1 MGKLGKFQSLEF
13 DSWGKTTKLNHVQ
26 NFFLGKAYTR
36 YPLQATNLTVQLLA
50 FHKGKTL
57 DTFLSQF
64 PTKKFESD
72 DEYTWDVIGSMMKN
86 LPLVEARTL
95 NGTVVASNANNVG
108 VNGEPFYVVFDED
121 LFADGAVI
129 VGELNE
135 IYPLRILGDGYREGT
150 NIRYKVQL
158 MGGVLDGMPAEQLQ
172 PGKRFSKEYAPVERE
187 FSRKVDDITFSSP
200 IAMRNEFSTI
210 RMQHKVSGALIKK
223 KIAFGI
229 PVEETDANGKTVVK
243 NFDMWMHYEQWVL
256 EQQWNAAK
264 NKLIAYGRSNRN
276 RNGEYLDIGKSGEVI
291 RMGAGLFQQME
302 VNNTEYYNN
311 FSLKKIEDALLNLS
325 AANLDYK
332 DRVFILKTGERG
344 AVQFHKAALDVVS
357 GWTAFTTNADQIG
370 MIRKTN
376 SPIHDNALSIGG
388 QIVEYK
394 APNGV
399 TVKVDIDPMYDD
411 PYRNKIMHPNGGPA
425 YSYRYDIFDIGTM
438 EQPNIFKVAIN
449 GQEGD
454 ITGYEWGFRNPFTGA
469 IGNDNMS
476 HDEDSATIHKYTTT
490 GVCVLDPTRTM
501 SIIPAIL
508 QG

>member
-1 MGKLGKFQSLEF
+1 MGKLGKFQSFEF
-13 DSWGKTTKLNHVQ
+13 DSWGKTSKLNH
-26 NFFLGKAYTR
+26 LGGIFR
-36 YPLQATNLTVQLLA
+36 LHPQMATEMMVQLLA

-64 PTKKFESD
+64 PTKEFDSD
-72 DEYTWDVIGSMMKN
+72 DEYTWQVIGSMVKN

-95 NGTVVASNANNVG
+95 DGTTVAANVNAG
-108 VNGEPFYVVFDED
+108 ANGEPFYVVFDED

-158 MGGVLDGMPAEQLQ
+158 MGGVIGGMPGEQLQ

-200 IAMRNEFSTI
+200 IMMRNEFSSI
-210 RMQHKVSGALIKK
+210 RMQHKVSGALINK

-229 PVEETDANGKTVVK
+229 PVEVPNNNGYTVKTY
-243 NFDMWMHYEQWVL
+243 DMWMHYEQWVL

-276 RNGEYLDIGKSGEVI
+276 KNGEYLDIGKSGEVI

-302 VNNTEYYNN
+302 VNNTDFYNN
-311 FSLKKIEDALLNLS
+311 FSLKKIEDALYNLS
-325 AANLDYK
+325 AANLDMK

-344 AVQFHKAALDVVS
+344 AAQFHKAALDTIS
-357 GWTAFTTNADQIG
+357 GWQAFTTNADQIG
-370 MIRKTN
+370 MVRKVN
-376 SPIHDNALSIGG
+376 SPLHDNALSIGA
-388 QIVEYK
+388 QIVEFK

-399 TVKVDIDPMYDD
+399 TVRVDVDPMYDD
-411 PYRNKIMHPNGGPA
+411 PVRNKIMHPNGGPA

-438 EQPNIFKVAIN
+438 DQPNIFKVGVK
-449 GQEGD
+449 GQVGD
-454 ITGYEWGFRNPFTGA
+454 YTSYEWGFRNPFTGKM
-469 IGNDNMS
+469 GNEYMS
-476 HDEDSATIHKYTTT
+476 HDEDSATIHKFTTT

-501 SIIPAIL
+501 SIIPAVL
-508 QG
+508 RG

>member
-1 MGKLGKFQSLEF
+1 M
-13 DSWGKTTKLNHVQ
+13 
-26 NFFLGKAYTR
+26 
-36 YPLQATNLTVQLLA
+36 VQLLA

-64 PTKKFESD
+64 PTKTFDSD
-72 DEYTWDVIGSMMKN
+72 EEYTWPVIGSMIKN
-86 LPLVEARTL
+86 LPLVEARTA
-95 NGTVVASNANNVG
+95 NGTVVQASDDNVG
-108 VNGEPFYVVFDED
+108 ANGEPFYVVFDED
-121 LFADGAVI
+121 LFADGALI

-158 MGGVLDGMPAEQLQ
+158 SGGVTGGMPAEQLQ

-200 IAMRNEFSTI
+200 IMMRNEFSSI
-210 RMQHKVSGALIKK
+210 RMQHKVSGALINK

-229 PVEETDANGKTVVK
+229 PVEVPTTNGYTVKTY
-243 NFDMWMHYEQWVL
+243 DMWMHYEQWVL

-276 RNGEYLDIGKSGEVI
+276 KNGEYLDIGKSGEVI

-302 VNNTEYYNN
+302 VNNTDFYNN
-311 FSLKKIEDALLNLS
+311 FSLKKIEDALYELS
-325 AANLDYK
+325 AANLDMK

-344 AVQFHKAALDVVS
+344 AAQFHKAALDTVS
-357 GWTAFTTNADQIG
+357 GWTAFGLTTNADNIG
-370 MIRKTN
+370 MVRRVN
-376 SPIHDNALSIGG
+376 SPLHDNALSIGA
-388 QIVEYK
+388 QIVEFK

-399 TVKVDIDPMYDD
+399 TVRVDVDPMYDD
-411 PYRNKIMHPNGGPA
+411 PVRNKIMHPNGGPA

-438 EQPNIFKVAIN
+438 DQPNIFKVAVK

-454 ITGYEWGFRNPFTGA
+454 MTSYEWGFRNPFTGKM
-469 IGNDNMS
+469 GNENMS
-476 HDEDSATIHKYTTT
+476 HDEDSATIHKFTTT

-501 SIIPAIL
+501 SIIPSIL

>member
-1 MGKLGKFQSLEF
+1 MGKLGKFQSFEF
-13 DSWGKTTKLNHVQ
+13 DSWGKTSKLNH
-26 NFFLGKAYTR
+26 LGGIFR
-36 YPLQATNLTVQLLA
+36 LHPQMATEMMVQLLA

-64 PTKKFESD
+64 PTKEFDSD
-72 DEYTWDVIGSMMKN
+72 DEYTWQVIGSMVKN
-86 LPLVEARTL
+86 LPLIEARTL
-95 NGTVVASNANNVG
+95 DGTVVADNVNAG
-108 VNGEPFYVVFDED
+108 ANGEPFYVVFDED

-158 MGGVLDGMPAEQLQ
+158 MGGVIGGMPGEQLQ

-200 IAMRNEFSTI
+200 IMMRNEFSSI
-210 RMQHKVSGALIKK
+210 RMQHKVSGALINK

-229 PVEETDANGKTVVK
+229 PVEVPNNNGYTVKTY
-243 NFDMWMHYEQWVL
+243 DMWMHYEQWVL

-276 RNGEYLDIGKSGEVI
+276 KNGEYLDIGKSGEVI

-302 VNNTEYYNN
+302 VNNTDFYNN
-311 FSLKKIEDALLNLS
+311 FSLKKIEDALYNLS
-325 AANLDYK
+325 AANLDMK

-344 AVQFHKAALDVVS
+344 AAQFHKAVLDTIS
-357 GWTAFTTNADQIG
+357 GWQAFTTNADQIG
-370 MIRKTN
+370 MVRKVN
-376 SPIHDNALSIGG
+376 SPLHDNALSIGA
-388 QIVEYK
+388 QIVEFK

-399 TVKVDIDPMYDD
+399 TVRVDVDPMYDD
-411 PYRNKIMHPNGGPA
+411 PVRNKIMHPNGGPA

-438 EQPNIFKVAIN
+438 DQPNIFKVGVK
-449 GQEGD
+449 GQVGD
-454 ITGYEWGFRNPFTGA
+454 YTSYEWGFRNPFTGKM
-469 IGNDNMS
+469 GNEYMS
-476 HDEDSATIHKYTTT
+476 HDEDSATIHKFTTT

-501 SIIPAIL
+501 SIIPAVL
-508 QG
+508 RG

>member
-1 MGKLGKFQSLEF
+1 MGKLGKFQSFEF
-13 DSWGKTTKLNHVQ
+13 DSWGKTSKLNH
-26 NFFLGKAYTR
+26 LGGIFR
-36 YPLQATNLTVQLLA
+36 LHPQMATEMMVQLLA

-64 PTKKFESD
+64 PTKEFDSD
-72 DEYTWDVIGSMMKN
+72 DEYTWQVIGSMVKN
-86 LPLVEARTL
+86 LPLIEARTL
-95 NGTVVASNANNVG
+95 DGTIVADNVNAG
-108 VNGEPFYVVFDED
+108 ANGEPFYVVFDED

-158 MGGVLDGMPAEQLQ
+158 MGGVIGGMPGEQLQ

-200 IAMRNEFSTI
+200 IMMRNEFSSI
-210 RMQHKVSGALIKK
+210 RMQHKVSGALINK

-229 PVEETDANGKTVVK
+229 PVEVPNNNGYTVKTY
-243 NFDMWMHYEQWVL
+243 DMWMHYEQWVL

-276 RNGEYLDIGKSGEVI
+276 KNGEYLDIGKSGEVI

-302 VNNTEYYNN
+302 VNNTDFYNN
-311 FSLKKIEDALLNLS
+311 FSLKKIEDALYNLS
-325 AANLDYK
+325 AANLDMK

-344 AVQFHKAALDVVS
+344 AAQFHKAALDTIS
-357 GWTAFTTNADQIG
+357 GWQAFTTNTDAVG
-370 MIRKTN
+370 MVRKVN
-376 SPIHDNALSIGG
+376 SPLHDNALSIGA
-388 QIVEYK
+388 QIVEFK

-399 TVKVDIDPMYDD
+399 TVRVDVDPMYDD
-411 PYRNKIMHPNGGPA
+411 PVRNKIMHPNGGPA

-438 EQPNIFKVAIN
+438 DQPNIFKVGVK
-449 GQEGD
+449 GQVGD
-454 ITGYEWGFRNPFTGA
+454 YTSYEWGFRNPFTGKM
-469 IGNDNMS
+469 GNEYMS
-476 HDEDSATIHKYTTT
+476 HDEDSATIHKFTTT

-501 SIIPAIL
+501 SIIPAVL
-508 QG
+508 RG

>member
-1 MGKLGKFQSLEF
+1 MGKLGKFQSFEF
-13 DSWGKTTKLNHVQ
+13 DSWGKTSKLNH
-26 NFFLGKAYTR
+26 LGGIFR
-36 YPLQATNLTVQLLA
+36 LHPQMATEMMVQLLA

-64 PTKKFESD
+64 PTKEFDSD
-72 DEYTWDVIGSMMKN
+72 DEYTWQVIGSMVKN
-86 LPLVEARTL
+86 LPLIEARTL
-95 NGTVVASNANNVG
+95 NGTIVADDVNAG
-108 VNGEPFYVVFDED
+108 ANGEPFYVVFDED

-158 MGGVLDGMPAEQLQ
+158 MGGVIGGMPGEQLQ

-200 IAMRNEFSTI
+200 IMMRNEFSSI
-210 RMQHKVSGALIKK
+210 RMQHKVSGALINK

-229 PVEETDANGKTVVK
+229 PVEVPNNNGYTVKTY
-243 NFDMWMHYEQWVL
+243 DMWMHYEQWVL

-276 RNGEYLDIGKSGEVI
+276 KNGEYLDIGKSGEVI

-302 VNNTEYYNN
+302 VNNTDFYNN
-311 FSLKKIEDALLNLS
+311 FSLKKIEDALYNLS
-325 AANLDYK
+325 AANLDMK

-344 AVQFHKAALDVVS
+344 AAQFHKAALDTIS
-357 GWTAFTTNADQIG
+357 GWQAFTTNTDAVG
-370 MIRKTN
+370 MVRKVN
-376 SPIHDNALSIGG
+376 SPLHDNALSIGA
-388 QIVEYK
+388 QIVEFK

-399 TVKVDIDPMYDD
+399 TVRVDVDPMYDD
-411 PYRNKIMHPNGGPA
+411 PVRNKIMHPNGGPA

-438 EQPNIFKVAIN
+438 DQPNIFKVGVK
-449 GQEGD
+449 GQVGD
-454 ITGYEWGFRNPFTGA
+454 YTSYEWGFRNPFTGKM
-469 IGNDNMS
+469 GNEYMS
-476 HDEDSATIHKYTTT
+476 HDEDSATIHKFTTT

-501 SIIPAIL
+501 SIIPAVL
-508 QG
+508 RG

>member
-13 DSWGKTTKLNHVQ
+13 DSWGKTSKLNH
-26 NFFLGKAYTR
+26 LGGIFAR
-36 YPLQATNLTVQLLA
+36 QPQQATNLMVQLLA
-50 FHKGKTL
+50 YHKGKTL

-64 PTKKFESD
+64 PVKTFDSD
-72 DEYTWDVIGSMMKN
+72 EEYTWPVIGSMIKN
-86 LPLVEARTL
+86 LPLVEARTI
-95 NGTVVASNANNVG
+95 NGTVIAATDPNVG
-108 VNGEPFYVVFDED
+108 ANGEPFYVVFDED
-121 LFADGAVI
+121 LFADGAII

-135 IYPLRILGDGYREGT
+135 IYQLRILGDGYREGT
-150 NIRYKVQL
+150 NIRYKVQ
-158 MGGVLDGMPAEQLQ
+158 MFGNTIGMPAEQLQ

-200 IAMRNEFSTI
+200 IMMRNEFSSI
-210 RMQHKVSGALIKK
+210 RMQHKVSGALLNK

-229 PVEETDANGKTVVK
+229 PVEVPTTGGYTVKTY
-243 NFDMWMHYEQWVL
+243 DMWMHYEQWVL
-256 EQQWNAAK
+256 EQQWSMAK

-276 RNGEYLDIGKSGEVI
+276 NNGEYLDIGKSGEVI
-291 RMGAGLFQQME
+291 RSGAGLFQQME
-302 VNNTEYYNN
+302 VNNTDFYNN
-311 FSLKKIEDALLNLS
+311 FSLKKIEDALYNLS
-325 AANLDYK
+325 AANLDMK

-344 AVQFHKAALDVVS
+344 AAQFNKAALDVIS
-357 GWTAFTTNADQIG
+357 GWTAFTTNADAIG
-370 MIRKTN
+370 MVRKTN
-376 SPIHDNALSIGG
+376 SPLHDNALSIGA

-399 TVKVDIDPMYDD
+399 TVRVDVDPMYDD
-411 PYRNKIMHPNGGPA
+411 PVRNKILHPMGGPA

-438 EQPNIFKVAIN
+438 DQPNIFKVAVK

-454 ITGYEWGFRNPFTGA
+454 FTSYEWGFRDPFTGRM
-469 IGNDNMS
+469 GNQFMS
-476 HDEDSATIHKYTTT
+476 HDEDSATIHKFTTT

>member
-1 MGKLGKFQSLEF
+1 MGKLGKFQSFEF
-13 DSWGKTTKLNHVQ
+13 DSWGKTSKLNH
-26 NFFLGKAYTR
+26 LGGIFR
-36 YPLQATNLTVQLLA
+36 LHPQMATEMMVQLLA

-64 PTKKFESD
+64 PTKEFDSD
-72 DEYTWDVIGSMMKN
+72 DEYTWQVIGSMVKN

-95 NGTVVASNANNVG
+95 DGTVVADNVNAG
-108 VNGEPFYVVFDED
+108 ANGEPFYVVFDED

-158 MGGVLDGMPAEQLQ
+158 MGGVIGGMPGEQLQ

-200 IAMRNEFSTI
+200 IMMRNEFSSI
-210 RMQHKVSGALIKK
+210 RMQHKVSGALINK

-229 PVEETDANGKTVVK
+229 PVEVPNNNGYTVKTY
-243 NFDMWMHYEQWVL
+243 DMWMHYEQWVL

-276 RNGEYLDIGKSGEVI
+276 KNGEYLDIGKSGEVI

-302 VNNTEYYNN
+302 VNNTDFYNN
-311 FSLKKIEDALLNLS
+311 FSLKKIEDALYNLS
-325 AANLDYK
+325 AANLDMK

-344 AVQFHKAALDVVS
+344 AAQFHKAALDTIS
-357 GWTAFTTNADQIG
+357 GWQAFTTNADQIG
-370 MIRKTN
+370 MVRKVN
-376 SPIHDNALSIGG
+376 SPLHDNALSIGA
-388 QIVEYK
+388 QIVEFK
-394 APNGV
+394 A
-399 TVKVDIDPMYDD
+399 
-411 PYRNKIMHPNGGPA
+411 PNGGPA

-438 EQPNIFKVAIN
+438 DQPIIFKVGVK
-449 GQEGD
+449 GQVGD
-454 ITGYEWGFRNPFTGA
+454 YTSYEWGFRNPFTGKM
-469 IGNDNMS
+469 GNEYMS
-476 HDEDSATIHKYTTT
+476 HDEDSATIHKFTTT

-501 SIIPAIL
+501 SLIPDIL
-508 QG
+508 TD

>member
-13 DSWGKTTKLNHVQ
+13 DSWGKTTKLNHLGGI
-26 NFFLGKAYTR
+26 FLRA
-36 YPLQATNLTVQLLA
+36 PQQATNLMVQLLA
-50 FHKGKTL
+50 YHKGKTL

-64 PTKKFESD
+64 PTKEFESD
-72 DEYTWDVIGSMMKN
+72 EEYTWPVIGSMVKN

-95 NGTVVASNANNVG
+95 NGTVVASGDANVG

-121 LFADGAVI
+121 LFADGAII

-135 IYPLRILGDGYREGT
+135 IYQLRILGDGYREGT

-158 MGGVLDGMPAEQLQ
+158 FGNVNGMPADQLL
-172 PGKRFSKEYAPVERE
+172 PGKRFSKEYAPVEKE

-200 IAMRNEFSTI
+200 IQMRNEFSSI
-210 RMQHKVSGALIKK
+210 RMQHKVSGALINK

-229 PVEETDANGKTVVK
+229 PVEVETAGRYTVKTY
-243 NFDMWMHYEQWVL
+243 DMWMHYEQWVL

-276 RNGEYLDIGKSGEVI
+276 NNGEYLDIGKSGEVI
-291 RMGAGLFQQME
+291 RTGAGLFQQME
-302 VNNTEYYNN
+302 VNNTDFYNS
-311 FSLKKIEDALLNLS
+311 FSLKKIEDALYNLS
-325 AANLDYK
+325 AANLDMK

-344 AVQFHKAALDVVS
+344 AAQFHKAALDVVS
-357 GWTAFTTNADQIG
+357 GWSAFTTNADAIG
-370 MIRKTN
+370 MVRRTN
-376 SPIHDNALSIGG
+376 SPLHDNALSIGA
-388 QIVEYK
+388 QIVEFR

-399 TVKVDIDPMYDD
+399 TVRVDVDPMYDD
-411 PYRNKIMHPNGGPA
+411 PVRNKIMHPNGGPA

-438 EQPNIFKVAIN
+438 DQPNIFKVGVK
-449 GQEGD
+449 GQVGD
-454 ITGYEWGFRNPFTGA
+454 MTSYEWGFRNPFTGKM
-469 IGNDNMS
+469 GNENMS
-476 HDEDSATIHKYTTT
+476 HDEDSATIHKFTTT

>member
-1 MGKLGKFQSLEF
+1 MGKLGKFQSMEF
-13 DSWGKTTKLNHVQ
+13 DSWGKTSKLNHLGGI
-26 NFFLGKAYTR
+26 FLR
-36 YPLQATNLTVQLLA
+36 SPQQATNLMVQLLA

-64 PTKKFESD
+64 PTKTFESD
-72 DEYTWDVIGSMMKN
+72 EEYTWPVIGSMVKN
-86 LPLVEARTL
+86 LPLVEARTA
-95 NGTVVASNANNVG
+95 NGTVVQADDANVG
-108 VNGEPFYVVFDED
+108 ANGEPFYLVFDED
-121 LFADGAVI
+121 LFADGAII

-135 IYPLRILGDGYREGT
+135 IYPCRILGDGYREGT

-158 MGGVLDGMPAEQLQ
+158 SGGVTGGMPAEQLQ

-200 IAMRNEFSTI
+200 IMMRNEFSSI
-210 RMQHKVSGALIKK
+210 RMQHKVSGALINK

-229 PVEETDANGKTVVK
+229 PVEVPTTNGYTVKTY
-243 NFDMWMHYEQWVL
+243 DMWMHYEQWVL

-276 RNGEYLDIGKSGEVI
+276 KNGEYLDIGKSGEVI

-302 VNNTEYYNN
+302 VNNTDFYNN
-311 FSLKKIEDALLNLS
+311 FSLKKIEDALYELS
-325 AANLDYK
+325 AANLDMK

-344 AVQFHKAALDVVS
+344 AAQFHKAALDTIS
-357 GWTAFTTNADQIG
+357 GWQAFTTNTDAIG
-370 MIRKTN
+370 MVRKVN
-376 SPIHDNALSIGG
+376 SPLHDNALSIGA
-388 QIVEYK
+388 QIVEFK

-399 TVKVDIDPMYDD
+399 TVRVDVDPMYDD
-411 PYRNKIMHPNGGPA
+411 PVRNKIMHPNGGPA

-438 EQPNIFKVAIN
+438 DQPNIFKVAVA

-454 ITGYEWGFRNPFTGA
+454 MTSYEWGFRNPFTGKM
-469 IGNDNMS
+469 GNENMS
-476 HDEDSATIHKYTTT
+476 HDEDSATIHKFTTT

-501 SIIPAIL
+501 SIIPSIL

>member
-1 MGKLGKFQSLEF
+1 MGKLGKFQSFEF
-13 DSWGKTTKLNHVQ
+13 DSWGKTSKLNH
-26 NFFLGKAYTR
+26 LGGIFR
-36 YPLQATNLTVQLLA
+36 LHPQMATEMMVQLLA

-64 PTKKFESD
+64 PTKEFDSD
-72 DEYTWDVIGSMMKN
+72 DEYTWQVIGSMVKN

-95 NGTVVASNANNVG
+95 DGTIVADNVNVG
-108 VNGEPFYVVFDED
+108 ANGEPFYVVFDED

-158 MGGVLDGMPAEQLQ
+158 MGGVIGGMPGEQLQ

-200 IAMRNEFSTI
+200 IMMRNEFSSI
-210 RMQHKVSGALIKK
+210 RMQHKVSGALINK

-229 PVEETDANGKTVVK
+229 PVEVPTNNGYTVKTY
-243 NFDMWMHYEQWVL
+243 DMWMHYEQWVL

-276 RNGEYLDIGKSGEVI
+276 KNGEYLDIGKSGEVI

-302 VNNTEYYNN
+302 VNNTDFYNN
-311 FSLKKIEDALLNLS
+311 FSLKKIEDALYNLS
-325 AANLDYK
+325 AANLDMK

-344 AVQFHKAALDVVS
+344 AAQFHKAALDTVS
-357 GWTAFTTNADQIG
+357 GWTAFGLTTNTDAIG
-370 MIRKTN
+370 MVRKVN
-376 SPIHDNALSIGG
+376 SPLHDNALSIGA
-388 QIVEYK
+388 QIVEFK

-399 TVKVDIDPMYDD
+399 TVRVDVDPMYDD
-411 PYRNKIMHPNGGPA
+411 PVRNKIMHPNGGPA

-438 EQPNIFKVAIN
+438 DQPNIFKVGVK
-449 GQEGD
+449 GQVGD
-454 ITGYEWGFRNPFTGA
+454 YTSYEWGFRNPFTGKM
-469 IGNDNMS
+469 GNEYMS
-476 HDEDSATIHKYTTT
+476 HDEDSATIHKFTTT

-501 SIIPAIL
+501 SIIPAVL
-508 QG
+508 RG

>member
-1 MGKLGKFQSLEF
+1 MGKLGKFQSFEF
-13 DSWGKTTKLNHVQ
+13 DSWGKTSKLNH
-26 NFFLGKAYTR
+26 LGGIFR
-36 YPLQATNLTVQLLA
+36 LHPQMATEMMVQLLA

-64 PTKKFESD
+64 PTKEFDSD
-72 DEYTWDVIGSMMKN
+72 DEYTWQVIGSMVKN

-95 NGTVVASNANNVG
+95 DGTVVADNVNAG
-108 VNGEPFYVVFDED
+108 ANGEPFYVVFDED

-158 MGGVLDGMPAEQLQ
+158 MGGVIGGMPGEQLQ

-200 IAMRNEFSTI
+200 IMMRNEFSSI
-210 RMQHKVSGALIKK
+210 RMQHKVSGALINK

-229 PVEETDANGKTVVK
+229 PVEVPNNNGYTVKTY
-243 NFDMWMHYEQWVL
+243 DMWMHYEQWVL

-276 RNGEYLDIGKSGEVI
+276 KNGEYLDIGKSGEVI

-302 VNNTEYYNN
+302 VNNTDFYNN
-311 FSLKKIEDALLNLS
+311 FSLKKIEDALYNLS
-325 AANLDYK
+325 AANLDMK

-344 AVQFHKAALDVVS
+344 AAQFHKAALDTIS
-357 GWTAFTTNADQIG
+357 GWQAFTTNADQIG
-370 MIRKTN
+370 MVRKVN
-376 SPIHDNALSIGG
+376 SPLHDNALSIGA
-388 QIVEYK
+388 QIVEFK

-399 TVKVDIDPMYDD
+399 TVRVDVDPMYDD
-411 PYRNKIMHPNGGPA
+411 PVRNKIMHPNGGPA

-438 EQPNIFKVAIN
+438 DQPNIFKVGVK
-449 GQEGD
+449 GQVGD
-454 ITGYEWGFRNPFTGA
+454 YTSYQWGFRNPFTGQK
-469 IGNDNMS
+469 GNPNMS
-476 HDEDSATIHKYTTT
+476 YDEDSAIIHKYTTT
-490 GVCVLDPTRTM
+490 GVCVLDPTRTL
-501 SIIPAIL
+501 SYIPAIL
-508 QG
+508 VG

>member
-13 DSWGKTTKLNHVQ
+13 DSWGKTSKLNHLGGI
-26 NFFLGKAYTR
+26 FLR
-36 YPLQATNLTVQLLA
+36 SPQQATNLMVQLLA
-50 FHKGKTL
+50 YHKGKTL

-64 PTKKFESD
+64 PTKTFDSD
-72 DEYTWDVIGSMMKN
+72 EEYTWPVIGSMVKN
-86 LPLVEARTL
+86 LPLVEARTA
-95 NGTVVASNANNVG
+95 NGTVVAPTDSNVG
-108 VNGEPFYVVFDED
+108 ANGEPFYVVFEED
-121 LFADGAVI
+121 LFADGALI

-158 MGGVLDGMPAEQLQ
+158 SGGVTGGMPAEQLQ

-200 IAMRNEFSTI
+200 IMMRNEFSSI
-210 RMQHKVSGALIKK
+210 RMQHKVSGALINK

-229 PVEETDANGKTVVK
+229 PVEVPTTSGYTVKTY
-243 NFDMWMHYEQWVL
+243 DMWMHYEQWVL

-276 RNGEYLDIGKSGEVI
+276 KNGEYLDIGKSGEVI
-291 RMGAGLFQQME
+291 KQGAGLFQQME
-302 VNNTEYYNN
+302 VNNTDFYNN
-311 FSLKKIEDALLNLS
+311 FSLKKIEDALYNLS
-325 AANLDYK
+325 AANLDMK

-344 AVQFHKAALDVVS
+344 AAQFHKAALDVVS
-357 GWTAFTTNADQIG
+357 GWTAFTTNADAIG
-370 MIRKTN
+370 MVRKTN
-376 SPIHDNALSIGG
+376 SPLHENALSIGA
-388 QIVEYK
+388 QIVEFK

-399 TVKVDIDPMYDD
+399 TVRVDVDPMYDD
-411 PYRNKIMHPNGGPA
+411 PVRNKILHPLGGPA

-438 EQPNIFKVAIN
+438 DQPNIFKVAVA

-454 ITGYEWGFRNPFTGA
+454 MTSYEWGFRNPFTGKM
-469 IGNDNMS
+469 GNESMS
-476 HDEDSATIHKYTTT
+476 HDEDSATIHKFTTT

>member
-1 MGKLGKFQSLEF
+1 MGKLGKFQSFEF
-13 DSWGKTTKLNHVQ
+13 DSWGKTSKLNH
-26 NFFLGKAYTR
+26 LGGIFR
-36 YPLQATNLTVQLLA
+36 LHPQMATEMMVQLLA

-64 PTKKFESD
+64 PTKEFDSD
-72 DEYTWDVIGSMMKN
+72 DEYTWQVIGSMVKN

-95 NGTVVASNANNVG
+95 DGTVVADNVNAG
-108 VNGEPFYVVFDED
+108 ANGEPFYVVFDED

-158 MGGVLDGMPAEQLQ
+158 MGGVIGGMPGEQLQ

-200 IAMRNEFSTI
+200 IMMRNEFSSI
-210 RMQHKVSGALIKK
+210 RMQHKVSGALINK

-229 PVEETDANGKTVVK
+229 PVEVPNNNGYTVKTY
-243 NFDMWMHYEQWVL
+243 DMWMHYEQWVL

-276 RNGEYLDIGKSGEVI
+276 KNGEYLDIGKSGEVI

-302 VNNTEYYNN
+302 VNNTDFYNN
-311 FSLKKIEDALLNLS
+311 FSLKKIEDALYNLS
-325 AANLDYK
+325 AANLDMK

-344 AVQFHKAALDVVS
+344 AAQFHKAALDTIS
-357 GWTAFTTNADQIG
+357 GWQAFTTNADQIG
-370 MIRKTN
+370 MVRKVN
-376 SPIHDNALSIGG
+376 SPLHDNALSIGA
-388 QIVEYK
+388 QIVEFK

-399 TVKVDIDPMYDD
+399 TVRVDVDPMYDD
-411 PYRNKIMHPNGGPA
+411 PVRNKIMHPNGGPA

-438 EQPNIFKVAIN
+438 DQPNIFKVGVK
-449 GQEGD
+449 GQVGD
-454 ITGYEWGFRNPFTGA
+454 YTSYEWGFRNPFTGKM
-469 IGNDNMS
+469 GNEYMS
-476 HDEDSATIHKYTTT
+476 HDEDSATIHKFTTT

-501 SIIPAIL
+501 SIIPAVL
-508 QG
+508 RG

>member
-1 MGKLGKFQSLEF
+1 MGKLGKFQSFEF
-13 DSWGKTTKLNHVQ
+13 DSWGKTSKLNH
-26 NFFLGKAYTR
+26 LGGIFR
-36 YPLQATNLTVQLLA
+36 LHPQMATEMMVQLLA

-64 PTKKFESD
+64 PTKEFDSD
-72 DEYTWDVIGSMMKN
+72 DEYTWQVIGSMVKN
-86 LPLVEARTL
+86 LPLIEARTL
-95 NGTVVASNANNVG
+95 DGTVVADNVNAG
-108 VNGEPFYVVFDED
+108 ANGEPFYVVFDED

-158 MGGVLDGMPAEQLQ
+158 MGGVIGGMPGEQLQ

-200 IAMRNEFSTI
+200 IMMRNEFSSI
-210 RMQHKVSGALIKK
+210 RMQHKVSGALINK

-229 PVEETDANGKTVVK
+229 PVEVPNNNGYTVKTY
-243 NFDMWMHYEQWVL
+243 DMWMHYEQWVL

-276 RNGEYLDIGKSGEVI
+276 KNGEYLDIGKSGEVI

-302 VNNTEYYNN
+302 VNNTDFYNN
-311 FSLKKIEDALLNLS
+311 FSLKKIEDALYNLS
-325 AANLDYK
+325 AANLDMK

-344 AVQFHKAALDVVS
+344 AAQFHKAALDTIS
-357 GWTAFTTNADQIG
+357 GWQAFTTNADQIG
-370 MIRKTN
+370 MVRKVN
-376 SPIHDNALSIGG
+376 SPLHDNALSIGA
-388 QIVEYK
+388 QIVEFK

-399 TVKVDIDPMYDD
+399 TVRVDVDPMYDD
-411 PYRNKIMHPNGGPA
+411 PVRNKIMHPNGGPA

-438 EQPNIFKVAIN
+438 DQPNIFKVGVK
-449 GQEGD
+449 GQVGD
-454 ITGYEWGFRNPFTGA
+454 YTSYEWGFRNPFTGKM
-469 IGNDNMS
+469 GNEYMS
-476 HDEDSATIHKYTTT
+476 HDEDSATIHKFTTT

-501 SIIPAIL
+501 SIIPAVL
-508 QG
+508 RG